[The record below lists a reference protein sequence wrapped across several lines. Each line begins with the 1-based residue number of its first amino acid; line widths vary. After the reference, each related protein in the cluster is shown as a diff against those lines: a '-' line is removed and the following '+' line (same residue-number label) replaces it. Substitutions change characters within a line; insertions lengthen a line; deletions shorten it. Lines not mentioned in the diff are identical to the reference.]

1 LNFKLLNFLGEE
13 MKNFNTSLIYS
24 IPEESKKVEKPKK
37 DSLDLEDEEEEV
49 KTETES
55 NKLFKSGTNISI
67 EMDKIF
73 TKPQIYKLHINAKMS
88 DNKINYD
95 LNYDFNINAFS
106 KPKINYLK
114 MSVSNTSE
122 KNDQK
127 ENTIEYP
134 KRSFK
139 NIKATQKSVIR
150 LKVNVRKK

>member
-1 LNFKLLNFLGEE
+1 
-13 MKNFNTSLIYS
+13 MKNFNTSLKYS